1 MSRDS
6 RREYRFE
13 LKFDDCRA
21 SGGSAPSRVGSTLGM
36 QMNSTYVAVGTDQS
50 SRSMAEIGTPGTGR
64 ASKFVD
70 RYGATRL
77 KDCELRSD
85 CRMDVQWACG

>member
-1 MSRDS
+1 MSRHSS
-6 RREYRFE
+6 RQYRFE
-13 LKFDDCRA
+13 LKFDDCRG
-21 SGGSAPSRVGSTLGM
+21 SGGSAPSRVGSTLRM
-36 QMNSTYVAVGTDQS
+36 HTISTYVVVGTQQS
-50 SRSMAEIGTPGTGR
+50 GRSMAEIGTTGTGR

-77 KDCELRSD
+77 NDCELRSD